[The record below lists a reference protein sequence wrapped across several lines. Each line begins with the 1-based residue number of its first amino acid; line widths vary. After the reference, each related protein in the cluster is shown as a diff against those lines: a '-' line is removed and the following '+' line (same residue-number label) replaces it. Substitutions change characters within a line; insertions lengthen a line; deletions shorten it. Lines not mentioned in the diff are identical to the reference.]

1 MKVNYILTRSFV
13 SDVRNLEKSGTASK
27 YRNYIFLKNKTGDV
41 NRIEVEYVPPIE
53 ELNPLNTYEISL
65 ENSYT
70 YEGNE
75 LVIENGYTCISVE
88 FNCFFNSF
96 KENDDSAVNYC
107 FHKPLPNNK
116 YSTVLV
122 HEVGDSLHP
131 EFVVGKQYTLVIK

>member
-13 SDVRNLEKSGTASK
+13 SDIRSLEKSGTASK
-27 YRNYIFLKNKTGDV
+27 YRNYIFLKKKTGDV

-53 ELNPLNTYEISL
+53 ELTPLNTYEISL

-88 FNCFFNSF
+88 FNSF
-96 KENDDSAVNYC
+96 GENDSAVNYH
-107 FHKPLPNNK
+107 FHKNLPNSK
-116 YSTVLV
+116 YATICI
-122 HEVGDSLHP
+122 HDIGDSLHP